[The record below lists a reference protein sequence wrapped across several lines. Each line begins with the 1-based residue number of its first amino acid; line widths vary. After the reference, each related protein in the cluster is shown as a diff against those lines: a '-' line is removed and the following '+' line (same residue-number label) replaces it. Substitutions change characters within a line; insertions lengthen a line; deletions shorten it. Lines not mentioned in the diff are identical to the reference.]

1 MGMAVPRGKKEDIA
15 LFWLASDNHA
25 TLDRLLAREPEL
37 LSEAD
42 MVSGASSILKR
53 LASDIFLAGKLLFLT
68 PLPEPLGHAILRP
81 GKKV

>member
-15 LFWLASDNHA
+15 LFCLASDNHA

-53 LASDIFLAGKLLFLT
+53 VASDIFLTGKLLFLT